1 MLNDWFSF
9 DTELLHENF
18 LEAARTRTYK
28 RYSQVLVRFLLK
40 TIPQSPDFKTENF
53 SKLTLIRLGYRCMIF
68 CITTII
74 CLLILV
80 ISATTHQK
88 HSLPRIALRILLV

>member
-9 DTELLHENF
+9 DNELIHGNL

-28 RYSQVLVRFLLK
+28 RYSQVLVRFLK

-53 SKLTLIRLGYRCMIF
+53 SD
-68 CITTII
+68 
-74 CLLILV
+74 
-80 ISATTHQK
+80 A
-88 HSLPRIALRILLV
+88 